1 MMPLTLA
8 PQGHRPTDAEIRAR
22 RSRNRA
28 IGLALLAVVGL
39 FWVVTMA
46 KIAHVG
52 LH

>member
-8 PQGHRPTDAEIRAR
+8 PQGHRPTEAETRAR
-22 RSRNRA
+22 KMRNRA
-28 IGLALLAVVGL
+28 LGLALLAIVGL